1 MVWQTVIILVQ
12 AVIIALACV
21 GGVLGW
27 RKAWQLSMQVAEL
40 RSANRTQAQYK
51 DQLEARIELTEESNR
66 RLRAH
71 IDNKPITKPVKQ
83 SDRVARTAADVRRIT
98 AEVWGEKPDVSRVQ
112 Q

>member
-27 RKAWQLSMQVAEL
+27 RKAWQLSMQVAALEQLRKMDQIQIASLKEGLEL
-40 RSANRTQAQYK
+40 A
-51 DQLEARIELTEESNR
+51 EESNA

-71 IDNKPITKPVKQ
+71 IDNKPVAKPVKQ